1 MKKKREL
8 GMFNSDYVYMALSS
22 LSPITHEL
30 SWGHYRVPIKVQD
43 DDYVVF
49 IGDNRKRYYT
59 DESLPDFIKQRIG
72 MIKASPKGDV
82 KTDRELHKLDLF
94 KSRSKGFEFI
104 GWQASDT
111 MFVVVL
117 SEQELIEI
125 GMQHDARS

>member
-49 IGDNRKRYYT
+49 IGDNQKRYYT

-111 MFVVVL
+111 MFVIVL
-117 SEQELIEI
+117 SEEELIEI
-125 GMQHDARS
+125 GMHV